1 MLYRRILDALT
12 TTLTMMV
19 SSPYGGTALL
29 LAVVLTLL
37 VPTTYVLV
45 DHPTLRP
52 LLLNVLAIAIGAT
65 IGWLWGG
72 ASIGGPDKIAPMVS
86 TVAALIVAVLGNFPA
101 VKKALDDLKQ
111 PDLDSTILYEL
122 FIKPFKN
129 AAFLSAL
136 QFAALGFII
145 FFFAS
150 LAFTSMSNR
159 AEAKSP
165 PAAALP

>member
-1 MLYRRILDALT
+1 MLYRRVLDALF
-12 TTLTMMV
+12 TTLTRMAYPPV
-19 SSPYGGTALL
+19 AITALL

-52 LLLNVLAIAIGAT
+52 LLPNVLAIAIGAT

-86 TVAALIVAVLGNFPA
+86 AVAALIVAVLSNFPA

-111 PDLDSTILYEL
+111 SDVDSTILYEL
-122 FIKPFKN
+122 FVKPF
-129 AAFLSAL
+129 
-136 QFAALGFII
+136 
-145 FFFAS
+145 
-150 LAFTSMSNR
+150 
-159 AEAKSP
+159 
-165 PAAALP
+165 